1 MTARVAAAALTLT
14 LLAGVLTGC
23 GTVQGG
29 TPNAPLSTS
38 GVEGLGDGPTNA
50 PTTPATTAP
59 PAPPTYPA
67 TARAYAEAI
76 LTAWRLKQQSR
87 LADLTTAQ
95 VEEQII
101 EIPGPPN
108 QQWVYQTCDGAA
120 GSSYCAFVN
129 VEGDVITLRIS
140 NQFLGKPD
148 AATEVKLDLTVY
160 APKATDYVKSFVEAW
175 RNGNTRRMLALSS
188 QGEVDYFTHYTPP
201 STYTVC
207 SFKVGT
213 LWQVRVYNS
222 DGLSYLMKV
231 TDAQLTKPHAITSHV
246 TPVPLPPVCS

>member
-1 MTARVAAAALTLT
+1 MIARLASAALSLT
-14 LLAGVLTGC
+14 LIAGALTGC

-29 TPNAPLSTS
+29 TPNPPLSSS
-38 GVEGLGDGPTNA
+38 GVEGLGSSPGPDATTPP
-50 PTTPATTAP
+50 PTTSAA
-59 PAPPTYPA
+59 PTYPG
-67 TARAYAEAI
+67 TARAYAEAV
-76 LTAWRLKQQSR
+76 LTAWRLKQQTR
-87 LADLTTAQ
+87 LAELTTAE

-101 EIPGPPN
+101 EVPGPPN
-108 QQWVYQTCDGAA
+108 QQWVYQNCDGAA
-120 GSSYCAFVN
+120 GSSYCGFVN
-129 VEGDVITLRIS
+129 VDGDVITLRIS
-140 NQFLGKPD
+140 NQLLGKPD
-148 AATEVKLDLTVY
+148 ATTEVKLDLTVY
-160 APKATDYVKSFVEAW
+160 APKATDYVKAFVEAW

-188 QGEVDYFTHYTPP
+188 QAEVDYFTHYTPP

-213 LWQVRVYNS
+213 VWQVRVYNS